1 MQFKTIINKTATMK
15 KLTLLLTVGVLGATM
30 LAARAADRPLRD
42 DTSGTDDSTRVRPPA
57 PEDRRGRDGKVV
69 DRPTP
74 RPERPDGVE
83 RPTLPAEVKALMEK
97 FETAREEFMKEQREI
112 EKQLKG
118 ATEEERE
125 KIREQ
130 LKTKREEWLEKTK
143 ELREEIKK
151 RIDELKDDKLKD
163 RPQVLDAA
171 KQGDQKRGRSRD

>member
-1 MQFKTIINKTATMK
+1 MK